1 MDWRRNA
8 SLASAE
14 DSLSKRTSITVNVNQ
29 VDGESGNVHVVVRLR
44 LIEHQSVTWMTECV
58 TWMWHLSVSFDRMTP
73 SCFYDACSKQQTW
86 NWVIWSPGHRV
97 IILTRC
103 ETRVFPVFEEKPK
116 VKIRWLSGRVVKFES
131 STQRQVIRKI
141 KVWIQNIKKQQRIWG
156 WCQHVI
162 NIALLIKMRIY
173 ICG

>member
-1 MDWRRNA
+1 MWIRSTNWA
-8 SLASAE
+8 AE
-14 DSLSKRTSITVNVNQ
+14 KN
-29 VDGESGNVHVVVRLR
+29 GESGNVHVVVRLR

-86 NWVIWSPGHRV
+86 NWVIWSPGQRV
-97 IILTRC
+97 IWVISHL
-103 ETRVFPVFEEKPK
+103 RVTGAPGYHSDPVWDPSF
-116 VKIRWLSGRVVKFES
+116 SGFRRKAQGKDSMTQWQSREVWKY